1 MGNWTETQTREL
13 KDLYVE
19 VNVPSDQLLKDKTAL
34 GTFVR
39 TFNSRLDG
47 KAEFTAEEIA
57 SKLLRLRKSG
67 KLPRIRR

>member
-19 VNVPSDQLLKDKTAL
+19 ANVPSDQLLKDKTTL
-34 GTFVR
+34 DTFVR

-47 KAEFTAEEIA
+47 NAEFTAEEMA